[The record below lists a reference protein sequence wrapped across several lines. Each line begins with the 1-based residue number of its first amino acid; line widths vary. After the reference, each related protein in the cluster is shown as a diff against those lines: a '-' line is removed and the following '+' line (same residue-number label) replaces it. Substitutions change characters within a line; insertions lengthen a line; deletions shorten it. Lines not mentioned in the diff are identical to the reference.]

1 MQKLLQRS
9 GRMAMTEDQ
18 YKELIKIYGKF
29 SVTEMICLECQR
41 FQYKHGK
48 HPSMMALN
56 LALKPRLTDEEIS
69 SFCAPIGWFKPTQ
82 FQTLISQPDKDWIM
96 LADETGKFI
105 QFL

>member
-1 MQKLLQRS
+1 MNE
-9 GRMAMTEDQ
+9 AMF
-18 YKELIKIYGKF
+18 KELIQTLDKIPLADH
-29 SVTEMICLECQR
+29 VCIECMR
-41 FQYKHGK
+41 FQHTHKK
-48 HPSMMALN
+48 KPSLIALN